1 MKDEFSIRCG
11 YEEAPILLIGNIT
24 DECQNRLWNMF
35 SGLVEEMYES
45 DFMQAFATLNFM
57 LDKIG
62 EKFITRPVDYKKA
75 LDKIENYWEIDW
87 YNPFNALEF
96 FLEYAA
102 SNKILD
108 ESVDFYAREINEI
121 LENEKSGYRAL
132 GNVFEKITEESE
144 IQTINEAKDIP
155 FDSVKKAIQKA
166 IKLYSDDKP
175 DYENSIKESI
185 SAVESMCCIIVGE
198 DNSLGMTLN
207 ELNKNSVQI
216 HPALIKGFKAL
227 YGYAS
232 NEEGIRHGGIDFK
245 GAKDED
251 AKYMLV
257 TCAAFVNYL
266 NLKYSRYKG
275 ELQKPII

>member
-1 MKDEFSIRCG
+1 MQDEFSIRYG
-11 YEEAPILLIGNIT
+11 YEEMPALLIEGIT
-24 DECQNRLWNMF
+24 DKCKNKLWNMF
-35 SGLVEEMYES
+35 SGLVDEMYDS
-45 DFMQAFATLNFM
+45 DFMQTFDALNFI
-57 LDKIG
+57 LNEIG
-62 EKFITRPVDYKKA
+62 EKVIPRPVDYKKG
-75 LDKIENYWEIDW
+75 LDRIEKFWETDW
-87 YNPFNALEF
+87 YRPFNT
-96 FLEYAA
+96 LEYFLNYAT

-108 ESVDFYAREINEI
+108 EPVDFYARKINEI
-121 LENEKSGYRAL
+121 LENEKSGFRVL
-132 GNVFEKITEESE
+132 GNVFEKIVEESE

-166 IKLYSDDKP
+166 IKLYSDDEP

-198 DNSLGMTLN
+198 DNSLGTTLN
-207 ELNKNSVQI
+207 ELNKNNVQI

-232 NEEGIRHGGIDFK
+232 DEGGIRHGNIDFK

-266 NLKYSRYKG
+266 CLKYSRYKG
-275 ELQKPII
+275 EL